1 MTVAYGIEDIAVYP
15 GTMALDIAELCRNRG
30 TDFDDVQRT
39 LMTDQRSLI
48 PPFEDTVTM
57 AVNAADEL
65 MTDGTRDT
73 VELLIVSTESSV
85 DQEKSVSTW
94 VHRWLG
100 LPAHCRNF
108 EVKHACYGATGA
120 MRMALAWLREQGDR
134 PCRALVVGADASLL
148 GFEEPFEPVMGAVS
162 FAILL
167 SASPEFLVVP
177 SDTYGVYAHDVT
189 DVIRPRPNI
198 ETGNSETSLFAY
210 HEALEGAWQDF
221 QRRSPTSV
229 DFDADF
235 DHHIYHLPFAG
246 MGVQAHRTLT
256 SLAMG
261 LSRKEAGEHY
271 LDRVEPSLR
280 YSRRIGSSYS
290 ASTFIAMLSLLEYAT
305 VMKPEAPVSVFAFG
319 SGSCAELYSAR
330 FGAKASE
337 IADKAS
343 LARKLNGR
351 RPITVA
357 DYDACERQRV
367 GAIGAADFKPTVD
380 LVEGLFDSHYA
391 GTGKLILDSIETFE
405 RHYRRA

>member
-1 MTVAYGIEDIAVYP
+1 
-15 GTMALDIAELCRNRG
+15 MALDIAELCRIRG
-30 TDFDDVQRT
+30 TDFEEVQRT
-39 LMTDQRSLI
+39 LMTDQRSLV

-57 AVNAADEL
+57 AVNAADEIVSD
-65 MTDGTRDT
+65 TVRET

-94 VHRWLG
+94 VHRWLD
-100 LPAHCRNF
+100 LPANCRNF

-134 PCRALVVGADASLL
+134 PCRALVIGADASLL

-167 SASPEFLVVP
+167 SAAPKFLVVP
-177 SDTYGVYAHDVT
+177 SDGYGVYAHEVT

-210 HEALEGAWQDF
+210 HEALEGAWHDF
-221 QRRSPTSV
+221 AGRSPSPV
-229 DFDADF
+229 DLNTGF

-256 SLAMG
+256 SLALG
-261 LSRKEAGEHY
+261 LSRKEAGDHF
-271 LDRVEPSLR
+271 LRRVEPSLR

-290 ASTFIAMLSLLEYAT
+290 ASTFIAMLSLLDNSPDAQ
-305 VMKPEAPVSVFAFG
+305 PGAPISVFAFG
-319 SGSCAELYSAR
+319 SGSCSEFYSAR
-330 FGAKASE
+330 FGAVATE
-337 IADKAS
+337 IARKAS
-343 LARKLNGR
+343 LSKKLDGR
-351 RPITVA
+351 RAVTVA
-357 DYDACERQRV
+357 EYEECERARV
-367 GAIGAADFKPTVD
+367 GAIGADSFSPPTD
-380 LVEGLFDSHYA
+380 LVGGLYDDHYSGSDKLVFD
-391 GTGKLILDSIETFE
+391 GIENFE